1 MNKKELINT
10 IAEKT
15 GLTKVDIETVLV
27 AQAEA
32 MTAAL
37 IAKEEV
43 FLTGIGRLRVKL
55 RKERTGRNPQTGET
69 KILPAKNV
77 IAATFNSA
85 LKAAINE

>member
-1 MNKKELINT
+1 MNKKELINA

-15 GLTKVDIETVLV
+15 GLTKVDIEKILV

-32 MTAAL
+32 MTTAL

-43 FLTGIGRLRVKL
+43 FLPGIGRLRVKL
-55 RKERTGRNPQTGET
+55 RKERSGRNPQTGEASV
-69 KILPAKNV
+69 IPAKNV
-77 IAATFNSA
+77 ITTSFTST